1 MSAKLS
7 KKELKSPDAFQT
19 TFEKVGED
27 VEENKRR
34 VIIAGTAL
42 ACAVLLALGIYF
54 YWSYY
59 SGSALKLYAQAQ
71 ENILKSGDNPQ
82 TIAAN
87 IPIYQKL
94 MDQYPHT
101 WSGRMAHYHLA
112 NIYYQQGDMNR
123 AIASYEAFIA
133 KTRSDK
139 SGVKFLALTSLGY
152 AHEARKDFKDAL
164 KYFEQ
169 AQKVNHT
176 GFEMMSLRNLA
187 RAHEELNDKAKA
199 LEYYQKALEI
209 TTEPAAKIF
218 IQRKIAALG

>member
-1 MSAKLS
+1 MAAKLS

-19 TFEKVGED
+19 TFEKAGEY
-27 VEENKRR
+27 VEANKGR

-42 ACAVLLALGIYF
+42 ACAVLLVLGIYF

-59 SGSALKLYAQAQ
+59 SGAALKLYAQAQ

-82 TIAAN
+82 TTASN

-94 MDQYPHT
+94 TDQYPYT

-112 NIYYQQGDMNR
+112 NIYYQQGNLDK
-123 AIASYEAFIA
+123 AIVSYEKFID
-133 KTRSDK
+133 KTGSDK
-139 SGVKFLALTSLGY
+139 TGVEFLALTSLGY
-152 AHEARKDFKDAL
+152 AHEARKDFKAAL

-169 AQKVNHT
+169 AQKVYHT
-176 GFEMMSLRNLA
+176 GFEVMGLRNLA

-199 LEYYQKALEI
+199 LNYYKEALEK
-209 TTEPAAKIF
+209 TTEPATKIF

>member
-1 MSAKLS
+1 MAAKLS

-19 TFEKVGED
+19 TFEKVGEY
-27 VEENKRR
+27 VEENKGR

-59 SGSALKLYAQAQ
+59 SSSALKLYAQAQ

-82 TIAAN
+82 TTAAN

-123 AIASYEAFIA
+123 AIVSYEAFIA
-133 KTRSDK
+133 KTGSDK

-169 AQKVNHT
+169 AQKVYHT

-187 RAHEELNDKAKA
+187 RAHEELNDKVKA

>member
-1 MSAKLS
+1 MAAKLS

-19 TFEKVGED
+19 TFEKVGEY
-27 VEENKRR
+27 VEENKGR

-82 TIAAN
+82 TTAAN

-94 MDQYPHT
+94 MDQYSHT

-133 KTRSDK
+133 KTGSDK

-169 AQKVNHT
+169 AQKVYHT

>member
-1 MSAKLS
+1 MAAKLS

-19 TFEKVGED
+19 TFEKVGEY
-27 VEENKRR
+27 VEENKGR

-82 TIAAN
+82 TTAAN

-133 KTRSDK
+133 KTGSDK

-169 AQKVNHT
+169 AQKVYHT

-199 LEYYQKALEI
+199 LEYYQKALAI